1 MSLGDRHARSTD
13 VNIVGVRGACVSE
26 GQIGS

>member
-1 MSLGDRHARSTD
+1 MSLMDMHARSTD
-13 VNIVGVRGACVSE
+13 VNIVVVRGSCVSE